1 MIDSLT
7 LALLIVTSPIA
18 RPNME
23 RVSKFVAPVSTALVQ
38 VVTREVHKA
47 ESLSTCYQN
56 AYGSCWSEN
65 WIMDTTIYIHA
76 LATYIVAPTAI
87 TFFALHYWVKG

>member
-7 LALLIVTSPIA
+7 LALVLITAPIA
-18 RPNME
+18 RPNMD
-23 RVSKFVAPVSTALVQ
+23 RVSKFVAPVNTALVQ
-38 VVTREVHKA
+38 VVTKQVHKA

-65 WIMDTTIYIHA
+65 
-76 LATYIVAPTAI
+76 
-87 TFFALHYWVKG
+87 

>member
-7 LALLIVTSPIA
+7 LALVFVTSPIA

-65 WIMDTTIYIHA
+65 
-76 LATYIVAPTAI
+76 
-87 TFFALHYWVKG
+87 

>member
-7 LALLIVTSPIA
+7 LALVLVTSPIA
-18 RPNME
+18 RPNMD
-23 RVSKFVAPVSTALVQ
+23 RTSKIIAPVSTALVQ
-38 VVTREVHKA
+38 VTTKQVQKA

-65 WIMDTTIYIHA
+65 
-76 LATYIVAPTAI
+76 
-87 TFFALHYWVKG
+87 